1 MKGRVKTPV
10 IYQSVRYHGWIKV
23 NWVWQYGTAR
33 AQTWPTWLWDQWCP
47 AVLVFKLWRM
57 TQRSSLRSIL
67 CWVIAWPCLKGKLE
81 LQLRNTPYRTVGVDL
96 RVRYLS
102 GQCLTAPRGGA
113 GGRFLPTSWPV
124 VQLGGLI
131 RVRDC
136 FLECSHWGFL
146 SPLIRGLEK
155 KIMSSSWREGSHIL

>member
-23 NWVWQYGTAR
+23 NRVWKYGTAR

-47 AVLVFKLWRM
+47 AVLVFRLWRM

-67 CWVIAWPCLKGKLE
+67 CWVIAWPCSKGKLE
-81 LQLRNTPYRTVGVDL
+81 LQLRNTPCRTVGVDL

-102 GQCLTAPRGGA
+102 GQCLTAPWGGD
-113 GGRFLPTSWPV
+113 GGSGFTCSFLGFMLYQVDSCPPHDLWHSW
-124 VQLGGLI
+124 
-131 RVRDC
+131 
-136 FLECSHWGFL
+136 
-146 SPLIRGLEK
+146 
-155 KIMSSSWREGSHIL
+155 EGSSGLGTVSWNVHIGDFCLHWSED